1 MKQPSLLL
9 VLLLATS
16 GNSLMAQEV
25 SVDVAESRALDF
37 LTNNTRAAMRA
48 KGNNMSL
55 SLSLAYT
62 SRSESKTCFYVFNVG
77 DDEGFVITGGDEAAR
92 EILGYCDHGTF
103 DYDSAPENFKWWLG
117 EYASQIAHAE
127 ATTDLQSRKQAAER
141 RAKAA
146 KQRES
151 IGPLIKTKWD
161 QRYPYNSEIPVY
173 SSDGK
178 PYVTGCV
185 ATAMAQVMNYWKH
198 PQQGQ
203 GNYSYTFDEHTFSVD
218 FGATTYDWN
227 HMLNNYDDN
236 DFSDVE
242 AKAVGTLMYHAGV
255 AVDMQ
260 YGTSQSGAYNES
272 VGYALVNY
280 FKYDPSLRYE
290 SRFYYSDEDW
300 EELVYSE
307 LAAGRPIIYKGEFY
321 VTAHEFICDGYDSKM
336 EMFTINWGW
345 SGVCD
350 GCYPLTGVGA
360 LHPDIAS
367 IYGGLDVPYTA
378 SQVILTQ
385 VQPEHGGTERI
396 HIGQAHHVDNV
407 MYLNINNETYDD
419 HYDYDFTSGDLN
431 CYLYTTLWNHC
442 WSNTT
447 SFELGVKLTEV
458 ATGASYYWTSV
469 NYINLE
475 KNRRYNPYPL
485 SFNPHDLTYNG
496 LYEVRPVCRKAYNP
510 DDEWIDIDIWE
521 SEPIITISVTGASDP
536 NPGDIP
542 FSIEGNT
549 VQACRTLQIKHNPYY
564 TGAITYTSSNENIAT
579 VDENGLVTGVT
590 PGDVKIYVSGEAQ
603 GYFKQ
608 TSVVFDITVIELVKG
623 DVTFSIIKD
632 HVYVDY
638 TLKIKWAP
646 VNYDGELI
654 FTSSDPS
661 IATVDD
667 NGVITGIDGGKVTIT
682 ASTPGTATWNP
693 TTTSFEITVEKYGV
707 QVWLSTYLLKV
718 GETAQFTWTDG
729 YDGVPVFKSEDETIV
744 VVDEA
749 GKVTALAEGEAKIE
763 VSAPETRH
771 YYAYS
776 PMGFPITVRN
786 EDEIQFTEPPYFNND
801 NNPYD
806 EDFTLHYRAINVSD
820 HRTNAGLSITD
831 KEGGPSKFLAT
842 IRTLYPNEE
851 TSGEVNLVGLLGLFI
866 EDLPSSV
873 FFYQNFQCTR
883 PWNYPSITFTLRS
896 RLTVDYSVGSTGY
909 GTLILPFNQELP
921 EGMKVY
927 GCSGVVDN
935 GVLTLVEDNSIR
947 RNVPYIVQAT
957 PESAYQFVG
966 PKAIDADKPTFTN
979 GILVGAVAD
988 NVPLNADTDYILQE
1002 QNGRAAFFKYSGTP
1016 SADPLENDNDG
1027 NRLAKPFRAFLRL
1040 DAADKAKLFL
1050 PGQIGDEGEGIEV
1063 IDNDNARPAGIY
1075 SIDGKRLAKLQKGL
1089 NVIVFDN
1096 GKTQKVNVK

>member
-1 MKQPSLLL
+1 MKHPSLLL

-37 LTNNTRAAMRA
+37 LTNNTPAAKRA
-48 KGNNMSL
+48 KGNNTPL

-77 DDEGFVITGGDEAAR
+77 EDDGFVITGGDEAAR
-92 EILGYCDHGTF
+92 EILGYCDHGSF
-103 DYDSAPENFKWWLG
+103 DYDTAPENFKWWLG
-117 EYASQIAHAE
+117 EYANQIAHAE

-173 SSDGK
+173 SSDGQ

-203 GNYSYTFDEHTFSVD
+203 GNYSYTVDEHTFSVD

-290 SRFYYSDEDW
+290 SRIYYSDEDW

-360 LHPDIAS
+360 LYPDIAS
-367 IYGGLDVPYTA
+367 IYGGWDVPYTVA
-378 SQVILTQ
+378 QVILTQ

-396 HIGQAHHVDNV
+396 HLGQAHHVDNV
-407 MYLNINNETYDD
+407 MYLKINNETYDD
-419 HYDYDFTSGDLN
+419 HYDYDHTSGDLN

-447 SFELGVKLTEV
+447 SFDLGVKLTEV

-469 NYINLE
+469 NHIMLE

-485 SFNPHDLTYNG
+485 GFNPHDLTYNG
-496 LYEVRPVCRKAYNP
+496 LYEVRPVCRNANNP

-549 VQACRTLQIKHNPYY
+549 VQACRTLQIKHSPYY

-579 VDENGLVTGVT
+579 VDENGLVTGVA
-590 PGDVKIYVSGEAQ
+590 PGEVTITAEGEAQ
-603 GYFKQ
+603 GNFRK
-608 TSVVFDITVIELVKG
+608 TTAVFDISVTELQKG
-623 DVTFSIIKD
+623 DVTFSIREDIVFIDK
-632 HVYVDY
+632 
-638 TLKIKWAP
+638 TLKIKWSP

-661 IATVDD
+661 IATVDE
-667 NGVITGIDGGKVTIT
+667 NGVIIGQDRGRVTIT
-682 ASTPGTATWNP
+682 ASVPESALWNP
-693 TTTSFEITVEKYGV
+693 TTTSFDIEV
-707 QVWLSTYLLKV
+707 LKNVVNFYFFSRVLYV
-718 GETAQFTWTDG
+718 GETMQITWTEG
-729 YDGVPVFKSEDETIV
+729 YDGTPEFSSDNEEVAT
-744 VVDEA
+744 VDSN
-749 GKVTALAEGEAKIE
+749 GLVTAIAPGTAYITPI
-763 VSAPETRH
+763 APETRH
-771 YYAYS
+771 YYQS
-776 PMGFPITVRN
+776 QVLKVEITVN
-786 EDEIQFTEPPYFNND
+786 ENVEFVFTEQPYFNND
-801 NNPYD
+801 NNIFEGDNY
-806 EDFTLHYRAINVSD
+806 LHYQVKNVSD
-820 HRTNAGLSITD
+820 HAGHAPICITLVENGYFKLSTATALIQPNQEKSGQISFSTILSRFT
-831 KEGGPSKFLAT
+831 ENTPSTVYL
-842 IRTLYPNEE
+842 
-851 TSGEVNLVGLLGLFI
+851 
-866 EDLPSSV
+866 
-873 FFYQNFQCTR
+873 YQNSML
-883 PWNYPSITFTLRS
+883 WNYPSVTFTLRS
-896 RLTVDYSVGSTGY
+896 SLTVDYSVGSTGY

-927 GCSGVVDN
+927 GCSGVDDN
-935 GVLTLVEDNSIR
+935 GVLTLVEESSIR
-947 RNVPYIVQAT
+947 RNVPYIVKAA

-966 PKAIDADKPTFTN
+966 PKAIDADKPSFTN
-979 GILVGAVAD
+979 DVLVGAVTES
-988 NVPLNADTDYILQE
+988 VPLVAGTDYILQE
-1002 QNGRAAFFKYSGTP
+1002 QNGRASFFKYTGTP
-1016 SADPLENDNDG
+1016 SADPSENDSYG
-1027 NRLAKPFRAFLRL
+1027 NRLATPFRAFLRL
-1040 DAADKAKLFL
+1040 NGANKAKLYL

-1063 IDNDNARPAGIY
+1063 IGNDNARPAGIY

-1089 NVIVFDN
+1089 NVIVFDD